1 MILTKIRRKT
11 ILDINPFTVPDN
23 KVHTEASM
31 FCKKTKKYILNVSKS
46 KKNLSST

>member
-31 FCKKTKKYILNVSKS
+31 FCKKTKKVYFERIKIQKKS
-46 KKNLSST
+46 V